1 MRITKT
7 DVVLSAIMFAS
18 LVVLHVMRE
27 NGLIFV
33 AMLAPSFFF
42 VFPLCQAF
50 QKGITSA
57 RDHIRGTAAGSPWK
71 EFGKVIWPRLAHW
84 FVLWMVYFAVV
95 EVYLETVIGGLNWI
109 ASVSNAG
116 LVLGMIGA
124 CFIWAPRC
132 ENLWTL
138 ALATGLTV
146 VPAFS
151 LFLFLGAI
159 VLEVFGL
166 GGYMGLGIVIYSPF
180 VASGCLF
187 VAAIVSSLWA
197 RCRGNTW
204 FRASREG

>member
-7 DVVLSAIMFAS
+7 DSVLSAIMFAS
-18 LVVLHVMRE
+18 LVGAHVMRA

-42 VFPLCQAF
+42 VFPLSQAF
-50 QKGITSA
+50 QKGIASA
-57 RDHIRGTAAGSPWK
+57 REHMHGTAAGSPWR
-71 EFGKVIWPRLAHW
+71 EFGKVIWPRLGHW

-95 EVYLETVIGGLNWI
+95 EVYLETVVGGLNWSL
-109 ASVSNAG
+109 SVSNAG
-116 LVLGMIGA
+116 LVLGTIAA

-146 VPAFS
+146 VPAFI
-151 LFLFLGAI
+151 LFLFLGALALNI
-159 VLEVFGL
+159 LGL

-180 VASGCLF
+180 IASGCLL
-187 VAAIVSSLWA
+187 VAAIISSFWA
-197 RCRGNTW
+197 RCRGGAW
-204 FRASREG
+204 FRV